1 MGGWGVF
8 GVELFIRGDDV
19 IFSEVSPRPHDT
31 GLVTLVSQDAS
42 EFALHARA
50 VLGLPVATTRWP
62 GAAASWPLKVHG
74 SGIPVFDNLDAAY
87 GVDPSVQVRL
97 FAKPRVDGERR
108 IGVTL
113 ARGATTDEARARAR
127 AAAEAI
133 DVRLEA

>member
-1 MGGWGVF
+1 VF
-8 GVELFIRGDDV
+8 GVELFIRGNDV

-74 SGIPVFDNLDAAY
+74 SGIPVFEGVDEAY
-87 GVDPSVQVRL
+87 VVDPSVQVRL

-113 ARGATTDEARARAR
+113 ARGATADEARARAR
-127 AAAEAI
+127 AAAEVLK
-133 DVRLEA
+133 VRLDG